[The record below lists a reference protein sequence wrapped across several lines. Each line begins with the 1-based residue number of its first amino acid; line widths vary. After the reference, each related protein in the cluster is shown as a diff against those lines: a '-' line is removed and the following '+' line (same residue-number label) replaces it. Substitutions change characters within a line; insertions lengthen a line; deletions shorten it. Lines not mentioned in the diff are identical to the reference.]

1 MFNIFDVLENSE
13 IQGLS
18 KSQLRELTNRLR
30 STKVNVLLVG
40 GTGVG
45 KSSTINGLFKDNRA
59 PVGQG
64 AEPETAELK
73 AYKWDNLIIWDT
85 PGFGDSAAND
95 RRYKEQIEKKLHEKD
110 ENGQP
115 LIDMVLLILD
125 GASRD
130 FSSAYTIIKD
140 VISPNLAE
148 ADKNRLL
155 VAINKAD
162 MANSGRGWD
171 SENNRPTKKLETI
184 LQEKLESTRKRIQED
199 TGLNADMIYYVAGFK
214 DGDETQ
220 QPYNMEKLLSHILTH
235 LPLKKRA
242 IVMQDVNQD
251 ESVFQ
256 DNDKDYQDE
265 IKEKIEES
273 LWENIKLFATDMG
286 LKIIDSTKE
295 VAEKTVDFAKDTVVA
310 VLSSKE
316 AREAAFNWAI
326 SLFKEKANKNNE

>member
-1 MFNIFDVLENSE
+1 MSSIFDTLENSE

-18 KSQLRELTNRLR
+18 KSQLKEIINRLR
-30 STKVNVLLVG
+30 NTKVNVLLVG

-95 RRYKEQIEKKLHEKD
+95 QRYKEEIEKKLHEKD

-155 VAINKAD
+155 IAINKAD

-171 SENNRPTKKLETI
+171 VENNRPTEKLETI
-184 LQEKLESTRKRIQED
+184 LQEKIESTRKRIQED
-199 TGLNADMIYYVAGFK
+199 TGLAPDVMYYVAGFK
-214 DGDETQ
+214 DGNEAQ
-220 QPYNMEKLLSHILTH
+220 QPYNMEKLLRYILNH
-235 LPLKKRA
+235 LPSKKRL
-242 IVMQDVNQD
+242 IIMQDVNRD
-251 ESVFQ
+251 GTVFQ
-256 DNDKDYQDE
+256 DNDRDYQDE
-265 IKEKIEES
+265 IKEEVKKS
-273 LWENIKLFATDMG
+273 FWENVKSFAVSVGIKV
-286 LKIIDSTKE
+286 IDSVKE
-295 VAEKTVDFAKDTVVA
+295 ITEKTVDITKDTVVT
-310 VLSSKE
+310 LISSEGVRK
-316 AREAAFNWAI
+316 AA
-326 SLFKEKANKNNE
+326 SLAMEWFKNKAKKL